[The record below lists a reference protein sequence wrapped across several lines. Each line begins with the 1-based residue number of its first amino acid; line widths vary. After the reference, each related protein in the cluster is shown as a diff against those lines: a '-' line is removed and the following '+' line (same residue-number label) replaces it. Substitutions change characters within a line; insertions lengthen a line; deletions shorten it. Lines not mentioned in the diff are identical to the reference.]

1 MNVIITI
8 DGKDYV
14 LSIQEAQK
22 ICKDIAEQLYPVPKD

>member
-14 LSIQEAQK
+14 LSIKEAQK
-22 ICKDIAEQLYPVPKD
+22 ICKDIHNQLYV